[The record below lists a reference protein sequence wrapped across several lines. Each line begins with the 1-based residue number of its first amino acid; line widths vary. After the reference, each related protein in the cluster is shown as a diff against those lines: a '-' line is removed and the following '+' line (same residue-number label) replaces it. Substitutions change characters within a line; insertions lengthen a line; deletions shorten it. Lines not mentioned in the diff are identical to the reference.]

1 MSSNKIN
8 IEAVNAR
15 AREEQTPMTKIPSVE
30 EVVDNFGKQF
40 DALKMK
46 PSKKSMPGLE
56 RELLKDFMRKALTA
70 QRAAGSKDTGVAE
83 ERRKHCCCVIKD
95 SQVIESCKMHADI
108 AAAGAKK
115 AIETFIE
122 NVDPEEYEWDR
133 GDEYIKTLTPIEM
146 TQQTPSYHA
155 RVDALKMKER
165 EISLD
170 DGSGLWERGYNA
182 CTHDIKPVV
191 DEIVAATAM
200 RVRDEE
206 AVEYNRI
213 IDEIKANIPVSFLRL
228 WINEDRKQPHQELV
242 TNEDIMRFINI
253 GYGK

>member
-1 MSSNKIN
+1 
-8 IEAVNAR
+8 
-15 AREEQTPMTKIPSVE
+15 MTKIPSIE
-30 EVVDNFGKQF
+30 ERFVANYLDGDKIQDGQMLSSRECL
-40 DALKMK
+40 DAITA
-46 PSKKSMPGLE
+46 E
-56 RELLKDFMRKALTA
+56 REATAMRVRDEEAVEYNRIIDEIVA
-70 QRAAGSKDTGVAE
+70 EYKDTGVAE